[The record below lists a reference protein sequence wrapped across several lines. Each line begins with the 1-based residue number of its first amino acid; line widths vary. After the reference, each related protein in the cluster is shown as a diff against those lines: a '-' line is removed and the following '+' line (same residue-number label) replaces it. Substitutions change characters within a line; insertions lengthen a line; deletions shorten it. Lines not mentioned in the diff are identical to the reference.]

1 MLDVFSIDLT
11 QNEIIFVRQ
20 ALDLVTVSGKD
31 AKFLANLQVKIEQE
45 LLEIEA
51 LKRKEEEKK
60 QAELQQ
66 IVQHEQVKSTGKK
79 NSWYL

>member
-1 MLDVFSIDLT
+1 MLDVFYIDLT
-11 QNEIIFVRQ
+11 QNEIVFIRQ
-20 ALDLVTVSGKD
+20 ALDVVSVSGKD
-31 AKFLANLQVKIEQE
+31 AKFLASLQVKIEQE
-45 LLEIEA
+45 LLEIDS

-66 IVQHEQVKSTGKK
+66 IIQHEQTKSTGKK

>member
-1 MLDVFSIDLT
+1 MLDIFSIDLT
-11 QNEIIFVRQ
+11 QNEILFVRQ

-66 IVQHEQVKSTGKK
+66 IVQYEQTKSTGKK
-79 NSWYL
+79 NS

>member
-1 MLDVFSIDLT
+1 MLDIFSIDLS
-11 QNEIIFVRQ
+11 QNEIMFIRQ

-45 LLEIEA
+45 LSEIEA
-51 LKRKEEEKK
+51 LKLQAENKK

-66 IVQHEQVKSTGKK
+66 ILQQEQAKSSGKK
-79 NSWYL
+79 NS

>member
-1 MLDVFSIDLT
+1 MLDIFSIDLS
-11 QNEIIFVRQ
+11 QNEIMFIRQ

-45 LLEIEA
+45 LSEIEA
-51 LKRKEEEKK
+51 LKLQAENKK

-66 IVQHEQVKSTGKK
+66 ILQQEQAKSSGKK